1 MCCRAATLSIPYLL
15 NSITQSKA
23 KVGWYSLGSLTSAMI
38 CMLLGGALADSK
50 GARPSRPP
58 DTAHSALDAPEAEP
72 PSRLDP
78 GSKLLRRCDNGA
90 IARACL
96 LGLAVLSP
104 CIGIAGAAGSA
115 VGVAVAGWAA
125 TSLAWSVS
133 VRRRAGLWV
142 GRALRCGRVGA
153 LCRARS
159 TLSFAPS
166 RSRAKKAGLPA
177 LAARR
182 GC

>member
-1 MCCRAATLSIPYLL
+1 MRVFVRAATLSIPYLL

-50 GARPSRPP
+50 GARPPRPP
-58 DTAHSALDAPEAEP
+58 DTHTPRSAAWMHRRLNPRRVR
-72 PSRLDP
+72 PSP

-90 IARACL
+90 IARTCL

-166 RSRAKKAGLPA
+166 RSLAKKAD
-177 LAARR
+177 
-182 GC
+182 